1 MERLKY
7 EELEPM
13 SQEYYLKYMQAK
25 AIEFNNALKKN
36 GLEYG
41 KEDTRRKQTGIQEWD
56 YFLTCPCC
64 GKELMIP

>member
-36 GLEYG
+36 GLKADITVTKRREYD
-41 KEDTRRKQTGIQEWD
+41 KDN
-56 YFLTCPCC
+56 
-64 GKELMIP
+64 

>member
-25 AIEFNNALKKN
+25 AIEFNNALKK
-36 GLEYG
+36 
-41 KEDTRRKQTGIQEWD
+41 KTG
-56 YFLTCPCC
+56 
-64 GKELMIP
+64 